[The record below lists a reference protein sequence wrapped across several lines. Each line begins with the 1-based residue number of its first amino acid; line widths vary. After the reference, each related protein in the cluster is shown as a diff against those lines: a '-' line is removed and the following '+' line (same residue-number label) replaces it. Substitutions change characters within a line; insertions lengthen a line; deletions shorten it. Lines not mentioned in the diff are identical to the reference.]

1 MAGHS
6 KWSKI
11 KRQKGSAD
19 ALRSKIFTK
28 IGREIAVAVKSGGS
42 DPHSNARLAQIIAK
56 AKANNMPND
65 NIARGIKKA
74 SGELGNINYEE
85 VVYEGYGPNG
95 IAFVVEG
102 LTDNKNRTA
111 AEVRAIFSKNGGS
124 LGVAGCAA
132 ISFEKKSVFFIEKC
146 SFNEDDMMEIVLDCG
161 ADDFN
166 ENEDGYQIFAAAIDF
181 NKVLDK
187 LTAKNMVFIKSGIER
202 VAVNLV
208 DIDDEDTVKKL
219 YKMLD
224 SFDDNDDVQAA
235 FHNARI

>member
-19 ALRSKIFTK
+19 ALRSRIFTK
-28 IGREIAVAVKSGGS
+28 IGREIAVAVKAGGA
-42 DPHSNARLAQIIAK
+42 DPNSNARLAQIIAK

-74 SGELGNINYEE
+74 SGEMGSINYEE
-85 VVYEGYGPNG
+85 VIYEGYGPSG
-95 IAFVVEG
+95 VAFVVEA

-111 AEVRAIFSKNGGS
+111 AEIRAIFNKAGGS

-132 ISFEKKSVFFIEKC
+132 ISFEKKSVFLVERGEIC
-146 SFNEDDMMEIVLDCG
+146 EDAMMEIVLECE
-161 ADDFN
+161 A
-166 ENEDGYQIFAAAIDF
+166 EDLIEHEEYFEILANAIDF
-181 NKVLDK
+181 NKVLEG
-187 LTAKNMVFIKSGIER
+187 LSAKNIVFIKSGIER
-202 VAVNLV
+202 VAINLV
-208 DIDDEDTVKKL
+208 DIEDEDTAKKL

-224 SFDDNDDVQAA
+224 GFEDNDDVSAA